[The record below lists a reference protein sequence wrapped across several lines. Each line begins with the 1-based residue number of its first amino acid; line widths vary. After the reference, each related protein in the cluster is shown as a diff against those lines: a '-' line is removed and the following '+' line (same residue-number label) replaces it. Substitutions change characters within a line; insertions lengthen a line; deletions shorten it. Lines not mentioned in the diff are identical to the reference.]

1 MGGRTFLNR
10 KEEQPSVSDG
20 QPYPAR
26 LSPPSP
32 AAWFLQAFTDLKR
45 AIGSLS
51 RGLYTGETLAH
62 GLLLRGPVLLTWL
75 IAIHVPNS
83 RKPSCLG
90 RLLAPPTGDLPQ
102 LLPLP
107 TWSHAHKEPVC
118 TSCVCVHSWTVGM
131 SVCSTQL

>member
-10 KEEQPSVSDG
+10 NKEQPSVSDG

-32 AAWFLQAFTDLKR
+32 AAWFLRAFTDLKR

-51 RGLYTGETLAH
+51 QGLCTGENLAH

-83 RKPSCLG
+83 NKPSCLG
-90 RLLAPPTGDLPQ
+90 RLPVPPPGDLPQ

-107 TWSHAHKEPVC
+107 TWSHALMELVC
-118 TSCVCVHSWTVGM
+118 TSCVCVHTWTASM
-131 SVCSTQL
+131 SVCSAQL